1 MKILEKVFQ
10 NMFKKDLICQIV
22 KWQELY
28 QWIIDSVE
36 DNELEGEIMKEFVGL
51 RPKMYSF
58 WKDNKN
64 EGIKEQKVVPL
75 NVKSSLMTVNDTEKW
90 NKNEIKV

>member
-1 MKILEKVFQ
+1 MLEKVFQ
-10 NMFKKDLICQIV
+10 NMCKKDLICQIV

-36 DNELEGEIMKEFVGL
+36 NNELEGEIMKGFVGL